1 MDFSQIATKKIEEV
15 FSATG
20 SNKNG
25 LTSKEIKDRQK
36 EGFNEITSRRITAV
50 QILVRQFKSP
60 FIYLLL
66 GAALIAFGLKELI
79 DGVLIVLF
87 VLISVGLGFYQE
99 YRSEKALKILKQFSR
114 SKVHVWRA
122 GKISLVDTKELV
134 AGDVL
139 LLQAGDKIPA
149 DVRFIEA
156 YDLTIDESILTG
168 ESVNIAK
175 TADSLPKAPT
185 DYYQAKNIGFSN
197 TSILSGSAKA
207 VVFATGANSTFG
219 KISQKVLEAV
229 KVSSFERGIN
239 DFARFI
245 LRMVVVT
252 MVLIFLL
259 NIILKGESAKIGEL
273 LIFSIALAVSVIPEA
288 LPLVTTISFSRGA
301 LRMAKDKVVVR
312 RLSAIEDLG
321 SIEILCADK
330 TGTITEN
337 KLKVSE
343 IFGSERTLFWAVTA
357 SGFLGERERQ
367 SNNSFDIALWQKLS
381 KKEKAYL
388 GNCQEL
394 AEIPFDPER
403 RLSSSLIQT
412 KGKNFLV
419 AKGAPENIFKICGFQ
434 RFSEEKKSLEESLTE
449 LNDWVCRQGIAG
461 KRVLAV
467 AIKEMGT
474 ANKNKYEVKD
484 ESEMTLLGLISFV
497 DPLKKDTKRAVDL
510 AKKLG
515 VEIKILTGDAK
526 EVAGAVAYQTKLIEK
541 PSQVITGEEL
551 SKLSPED
558 FNKVVGK
565 EKVFARVSPEQKF
578 KIVQALQAKKIV
590 GFLGEGFNDAPALK
604 EANVALAVEGAS
616 DIAFDVSDVILL
628 NKSLITI
635 INGIIEGRK
644 IFANTVKYVKSTLLS
659 NFGNFYSI
667 ALISLIIDYLPMLPV
682 QILLVNL
689 LSDFPMIAI
698 ATDNVET
705 EELQRPKNYNVREI
719 ILISTM
725 LGLIST
731 IFDFIFFGYFR
742 RFGPQ
747 TLQTM
752 WFMESILTEL
762 TVIFLI
768 RTHGFFCRSKRPS
781 ITLMGFSLTA
791 ALATIFIP
799 FTKVGQKLFRFAQPK
814 ASYVITVLLM
824 VGGYLL
830 VTEIIKNFYYRSE
843 KKFNN
848 QKI

>member
-1 MDFSQIATKKIEEV
+1 MDFSQTAIKKIEEV
-15 FSATG
+15 FLATK
-20 SNKNG
+20 SNKKG
-25 LTSKEIKDRQK
+25 LTLKEVKDRQR
-36 EGFNEITSRRITAV
+36 EGFNEITSHQITTV
-50 QILVRQFKSP
+50 QILLRQFKSP

-79 DGVLIVLF
+79 DGALIVLF
-87 VLISVGLGFYQE
+87 VLISVSLGFYQE
-99 YRSEKALKILKQFSR
+99 HRSEKAVKILKQFSR

-122 GKISLVDTKELV
+122 GKIDLIETKELV
-134 AGDVL
+134 VGDVL

-149 DVRFIEA
+149 DVRFFETR
-156 YDLTIDESILTG
+156 DLTVDESILTG

-175 TADSLPKAPT
+175 IADSLAKEPV
-185 DYYQAKNIGFSN
+185 DYYQAENIGFSG

-219 KISQKVLEAV
+219 KISQKVLETA
-229 KVSSFERGIN
+229 KESNFERGIS

-259 NIILKGESAKIGEL
+259 NIIIKGESAKIGEL

-301 LRMAKDKVVVR
+301 LRMARDKVVVR

-321 SIEILCADK
+321 SIEVLCTDK

-337 KLKVSE
+337 KLTVSE
-343 IFGSERTLFWAVTA
+343 IFGSRQTLFWAVTA
-357 SGFLGERERQ
+357 SSFLGERERQ
-367 SNNSFDIALWQKLS
+367 SNNSFDIALWQKLA
-381 KKEKAYL
+381 KKEKGDL
-388 GNCQEL
+388 GDCQKL
-394 AEIPFDPER
+394 AEIPFDPGR
-403 RLSSSLIQT
+403 RLSSSLIKT
-412 KGKNFLV
+412 KDKKFLV
-419 AKGAPENIFKICGFQ
+419 AKGAPENIFKICQFQ
-434 RFSEEKKSLEESLTE
+434 QFSEEKKNLAENLTE
-449 LNDWVCRQGIAG
+449 LNNWVYQQGVAG

-467 AIKEMGT
+467 AMKG
-474 ANKNKYEVKD
+474 AGAADKYEVKD
-484 ESEMTLLGLISFV
+484 ETEMTLLGLISFI
-497 DPLKKDTKRAVDL
+497 DPLKKDAKRAVNL

-526 EVAGAVAYQTKLIEK
+526 EVAGAVAYQIKLIEK

-551 SKLSPED
+551 SKLSPEE
-558 FNKVVGK
+558 FKKVVEK
-565 EKVFARVSPEQKF
+565 EKVFARVSPEQKL
-578 KIVQALQAKKIV
+578 KIIQTLQIKKII

-616 DIAFDVSDVILL
+616 DIARDVSDVILL
-628 NKSLITI
+628 NKSLTTI
-635 INGIIEGRK
+635 INGIVEGRK
-644 IFANTVKYVKSTLLS
+644 IFANTVKYIKSTLLS

-698 ATDNVET
+698 TTDNVET
-705 EELQRPKNYNVREI
+705 EELRRPKNYNVRGI
-719 ILISTM
+719 ILIATI

-747 TLQTM
+747 NLQTM

-768 RTHGFFCRSKRPS
+768 RTHGLFWRSKRPS
-781 ITLMGFSLTA
+781 NTLLGLSLAA

-799 FTKVGQKLFRFAQPK
+799 FTKVGQKLFHFAQPK

-830 VTEIIKNFYYRSE
+830 VTEIIKNLYYSSE
-843 KKFNN
+843 KNHNFNN
-848 QKI
+848 